1 MQHLCTLCTLLY
13 LATLFPTICKTLSSS
28 NYQKQLEGV
37 CRLADQGVWDLKSVF
52 DKTDVQH
59 VKVDEV
65 TIDTFLQVN
74 ILRKL
79 EDQGDHYVF
88 ALFSFQEFFWCP
100 VLCSAF
106 PRKNFILS
114 PTEPSEHSGSD
125 RNVESK
131 RKL

>member
-13 LATLFPTICKTLSSS
+13 LVTLFPTICKTLSSS

-37 CRLADQGVWDLKSVF
+37 CRLAAQGVWDLKSVF

-59 VKVDEV
+59 VKVDEI

-79 EDQGDHYVF
+79 EDQEDRYVF
-88 ALFSFQEFFWCP
+88 ALFSFQEFLVPCFMF
-100 VLCSAF
+100 SF
-106 PRKNFILS
+106 PPKELYII
-114 PTEPSEHSGSD
+114 TH
-125 RNVESK
+125 
-131 RKL
+131 